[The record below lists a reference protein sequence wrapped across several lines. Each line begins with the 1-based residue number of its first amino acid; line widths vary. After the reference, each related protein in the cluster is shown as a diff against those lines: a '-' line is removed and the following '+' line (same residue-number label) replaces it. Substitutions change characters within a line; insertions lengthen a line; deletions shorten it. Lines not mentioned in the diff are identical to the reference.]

1 MNNLKAKKMAKKHG
15 LIEVAAVAFGL
26 FGGSVNAL
34 ARRERTMKTT
44 HSTLALVLAAGLS
57 IVGPAHGA
65 AFQNGSFELASV
77 DPGASFTTLGA
88 GSTAITGWTVG
99 GDGIDYI
106 GGYWD
111 AADGSRSLD
120 MSSTGAGSIFQDFD
134 TVVGAFYD
142 VQFALAGNPD
152 GGPIEKFL
160 SLDVL
165 DSAANYVFQSSIT
178 FDTSGQTKTD
188 MGWIN
193 PSFSFQATTATT
205 RILFTSEND
214 TAYGPAL
221 DNVRITQ
228 RTDGQIPLPTPLALI
243 GLGLAAIG
251 VTRRK
256 RLS

>member
-1 MNNLKAKKMAKKHG
+1 MTDPTSKH
-15 LIEVAAVAFGL
+15 
-26 FGGSVNAL
+26 
-34 ARRERTMKTT
+34 MKTP
-44 HSTLALVLAAGLS
+44 HLRLIFALAAGLS
-57 IVGPAHGA
+57 MIGPAHGT

-77 DPGASFTTLGA
+77 DPGAGFASLGA

-120 MSSTGAGSIFQDFD
+120 MSGEGAGSIFQDFD
-134 TVVGAFYD
+134 TVVGAVYD
-142 VQFALAGNPD
+142 VQFALAGNPE
-152 GGPIEKFL
+152 GLPIEKFL
-160 SLDVL
+160 SIDVL

-178 FDTSGQTKTD
+178 FDTSGQSKTD

-193 PSFSFQATTATT
+193 PFFSFQATTATS

-221 DNVRITQ
+221 DNVRIT
-228 RTDGQIPLPTPLALI
+228 RRADGQTPLPATLALF
-243 GLGLAAIG
+243 GLGLAGLGISR
-251 VTRRK
+251 RRK
-256 RLS
+256 P